1 MRLLKEKE
9 SVSAVVWFTFVKGY
23 RTHSDDELISFSD
36 VIVSRTTRDG
46 AQAYLRKKYNDRRLV
61 ITAIEQERTIWKCP
75 LSEFLAIADNV
86 DGKYLDVKEI

>member
-23 RTHSDDELISFSD
+23 RVYSDTELASFSD
-36 VIVSRTTRDG
+36 VIVSRATRDG

-61 ITAIEQERTIWKCP
+61 VTSIEQERTIWKCP